1 MDQDHRAAEPFELL
15 ERLAFGGLDHE
26 RATDGKGHRRRMESV
41 VDQPLGDVVD
51 SDVRIAV
58 HGSCVDD
65 ALVGDESIVAGIE
78 NGVVVFE
85 FPSDII
91 GAEDGDLRGSFQ
103 TFGSHHPDVH
113 PGDRQNASR
122 AECGG

>member
-1 MDQDHRAAEPFELL
+1 MEP
-15 ERLAFGGLDHE
+15 
-26 RATDGKGHRRRMESV
+26 V

-91 GAEDGDLRGSFQ
+91 GAEDGDLGGSFQ

-113 PGDRQNASR
+113 PGDRQDASR